1 MSFLYM
7 GWKKLVMIGGDL
19 VRCLDSNL
27 VSFLQYSKPSNG
39 CLYSFSFQLDLS
51 SLCHCAFVMDFAGNK
66 YWHIQI
72 LIVLCLILFLL
83 E

>member
-19 VRCLDSNL
+19 VRCSDSNMC
-27 VSFLQYSKPSNG
+27 SFLQYSKPSNG
-39 CLYSFSFQLDLS
+39 CLYSSSFQLDLS

-83 E
+83 K